1 MFYLIGLGLVDPM
14 DISVKGLEI
23 VKRCSRVYLE
33 SYTSVLG
40 CHKEELETYYGRPLL
55 LADRDLVE
63 EKTDEILT
71 GAIEDD
77 VALLIVGDPFGA
89 TTHIDLVLR
98 ARDKKIPYKVIH
110 NASILTAVGCCGL
123 ELYKFGEIVTIPYW
137 DETWKPESFYDK
149 IKFNRLHNMHTLCL
163 LDIKVVEPTGEPRV
177 RGRRQIMRFMTVA
190 DAAQQLLSI
199 VDRKNVLEH
208 NTVLNDMSL
217 CVGLARVGSETQRIV
232 AKSLHDMA
240 STDLGGPLHC
250 LIIPS
255 KELHPLETDYLQ
267 GYAGFKLDSYN
278 Y

>member
-14 DISVKGLEI
+14 DISVKALEI

-33 SYTSVLG
+33 TYTSILG
-40 CHKEELETYYGRPLL
+40 CHKEELEVFYGRPLL

-63 EKTDEILT
+63 EKSDEILT
-71 GAIEDD
+71 GASEEE
-77 VALLIVGDPFGA
+77 VALLVVGDPFGA
-89 TTHIDLVLR
+89 TTHIDLALR

-110 NASILTAVGCCGL
+110 NASIITAVGCCGL
-123 ELYKFGEIVTIPYW
+123 QLYKFGEIVAVPFW
-137 DETWKPESFYDK
+137 DETWKPESFYEK

-163 LDIKVVEPTGEPRV
+163 LDIKVVEPTAESPIR
-177 RGRRQIMRFMTVA
+177 RRRQIMRFMTVA
-190 DAAQQLLSI
+190 DAAQQLLAI
-199 VDRKNVLEH
+199 VDRKNALEH
-208 NTVLNDMSL
+208 NTVLNDLSM

-232 AKSLHDMA
+232 AKTLHDMA

-255 KELHPLETDYLQ
+255 KELHPLEIEYLQ
-267 GYAGFKLDSYN
+267 GYATFKLDSYN